1 MIPFGGMTPDERAQL
16 AAVEHYDR
24 RAAVLALDTT
34 NPEDAAIA
42 LDILAHARRA
52 ELLDAEPS
60 PYTIERGPTA

>member
-1 MIPFGGMTPDERAQL
+1 MNPFGGMTPEERAQL
-16 AAVEHYDR
+16 AAVENYDR
-24 RAAVLALDTT
+24 RTAQLLALDPT

-60 PYTIERGPTA
+60 PYTIERGTP